1 MKLRIHQAGEVGV
14 VVAEEEAGAE
24 DITAAWQII
33 MEMEAGILDVGVDM
47 VEEVAGVEGEVAI
60 LVGEEEEAMDVVEK
74 CNIISLVVIT
84 TMVNEMDHLPKA
96 EAEGVAGEEGAGVVA
111 ILDQMGPHFK
121 WHLLKP

>member
-1 MKLRIHQAGEVGV
+1 
-14 VVAEEEAGAE
+14 
-24 DITAAWQII
+24 

-47 VEEVAGVEGEVAI
+47 VEEVEGVEGEVAI

-96 EAEGVAGEEGAGVVA
+96 EVGYTLVDDYFPNNVY
-111 ILDQMGPHFK
+111 FSSFRF
-121 WHLLKP
+121 